1 MKKMR
6 TNLCLPALLNIPLEL
21 IDDFV
26 LLLVPF
32 ILQLDGLHVCPVLT
46 LLQLLLHKQEH
57 HNSNQN

>member
-1 MKKMR
+1 MR

-21 IDDFV
+21 VDDLV

-32 ILQLDGLHVCPVLT
+32 ILQLDGLHVRPVLT

-57 HNSNQN
+57 YNSNQI

>member
-1 MKKMR
+1 MR

-21 IDDFV
+21 IDDLV

-32 ILQLDGLHVCPVLT
+32 ILELDGLHIRPVLT

-57 HNSNQN
+57 HN